1 LKVKIIDVRRY
12 QTFIAMLEK
21 EDFHLIAKGKT
32 KEEILS
38 IFKLIYPSQKEALGV
53 LVFEVKPI

>member
-1 LKVKIIDVRRY
+1 
-12 QTFIAMLEK
+12 MLEK